1 MNFYEI
7 LNANQ
12 NSLIPVTIRIGLNFG
27 LQYRV
32 TLVAGIIAAIRNK
45 VYLELILSF
54 NSSNRW
60 LLDVSR

>member
-32 TLVAGIIAAIRNK
+32 TLVVGIIAPIRNK
-45 VYLELILSF
+45 VYLELILGF
-54 NSSNRW
+54 NSSDQW

>member
-32 TLVAGIIAAIRNK
+32 TLVAGIIAPIRNK
-45 VYLELILSF
+45 VYLELILGF
-54 NSSNRW
+54 NSSDR
-60 LLDVSR
+60 